1 MISVVGHTAF
11 DHLMRVPFLPEKN
24 HSALITERRS
34 AFGGGAANIAAGI
47 ACLKEPC
54 TLISAVGADFAG
66 SEYDRWMS
74 HLGITRKF
82 FVASDLPTPAAFIF
96 TDEEG
101 NQITYFDW
109 GASRVFAEEEAPALP
124 FVHLATADPGFNLRV
139 AERSDF
145 SSFDPGQ
152 DIHRYSKEHL
162 TGILGSISLLFANQH
177 EVRGMCRI
185 LNLREEEIVAQ
196 VPLAVFTMGAGG
208 SVLHEEGTTVHIPA
222 IPVHMVDPTGAGD
235 AYRAGFLTA
244 YVRGYAPADCCRIGT
259 VMASFVVEH
268 GGCQTHLPSW
278 DKVKMRFQVHFGD
291 FPSGGSRRI

>member
-1 MISVVGHTAF
+1 MISVVGHTAL

-24 HSALITERRS
+24 HSALITERHS

-47 ACLKEPC
+47 ARLEEPC
-54 TLISAVGADFAG
+54 TLISAVGSDFSG
-66 SEYDRWMS
+66 SEYDCWMS
-74 HLGITRKF
+74 HLGIVREF
-82 FVASDLPTPAAFIF
+82 FVVSDLPTPAAFIF

-109 GASRVFAEEEAPALP
+109 GASRVFAKEEPPALP

-139 AERSDF
+139 AEKSNF

-152 DIHRYSKEHL
+152 DIHRYSKAHL
-162 TGILGSISLLFANQH
+162 SGILGCISLLFANQH
-177 EVRGMCRI
+177 EVQGMCRI

-208 SVLHEEGTTVHIPA
+208 SVLHEGGTTMHIPA
-222 IPVHMVDPTGAGD
+222 IPVRMVDPTGAGD

-244 YVRGYAPADCCRIGT
+244 YVRGYMPADCCRIGT

-278 DKVKMRFQVHFGD
+278 DEVKMRYTVHFGE
-291 FPSGGSRRI
+291 FPPTGTRRI

>member
-1 MISVVGHTAF
+1 MIAVVGHTAL

-24 HSALITERRS
+24 HSALISERHS

-47 ACLKEPC
+47 ARLEEPC
-54 TLISAVGADFAG
+54 TLISAVGADFSG

-74 HLGITRKF
+74 HLGIVREF
-82 FVASDLPTPAAFIF
+82 FVVPDLPTPAAFIF
-96 TDEEG
+96 TDEDG

-139 AERSDF
+139 AEKSNF

-162 TGILGSISLLFANQH
+162 SGILGRISLLFANQH
-177 EVRGMCRI
+177 EVQGMCRI

-208 SVLHEEGTTVHIPA
+208 SVLHEDGTTMHIPA
-222 IPVHMVDPTGAGD
+222 IPVRMVDPTGAGD

-244 YVRGYAPADCCRIGT
+244 YVRGYTPADCCRIGT

-278 DKVKMRFQVHFGD
+278 DEVKIRYRVHFGE
-291 FPSGGSRRI
+291 FPSAGTRRI

>member
-47 ACLKEPC
+47 ARLEEPC

-74 HLGITRKF
+74 HLGIVRKF
-82 FVASDLPTPAAFIF
+82 FVPSDLPTPAAFIF

-109 GASRVFAEEEAPALP
+109 GASRVFAGEEAPVLP

-139 AERSDF
+139 AEKSDF

-162 TGILGSISLLFANQH
+162 AGILGSISLLFANQH

-185 LNLREEEIVAQ
+185 LNIREEEIVAQ

-222 IPVHMVDPTGAGD
+222 IPVQMEDPTGAGD

-244 YVRGYAPADCCRIGT
+244 YVRGYAPADCSRVGT
-259 VMASFVVEH
+259 VIASYVVEH
-268 GGCQTHLPSW
+268 RGCQTHLPSW
-278 DKVKMRFQVHFGD
+278 DEVKMRYRVHFGE
-291 FPSGGSRRI
+291 FPSAGSRRI